1 LPERRCPDSPFWV
14 DPESVAPDHLTLG
27 PEESHH
33 LIHVHR
39 ALAGTPFQAID
50 GEGGF
55 FECVVQSVE
64 PRAVRGRIVERRAEV
79 GELARPIRI
88 LVGMPDWGALEQ
100 VVAHGVPLGVSAFD
114 FALCERSGRGAPG
127 AERAERLTRIARA
140 ALKQSRR
147 SRMPT
152 LGFAGSLREALAAL
166 GEPGGGPGEPG
177 VRFLADPDGGSAA
190 SSLARIPQSAIALAV
205 GPPGGFTLEERH
217 LLLDSQFTRIS
228 LGPSRLTT
236 ETAALALISIA
247 RNRL

>member
-1 LPERRCPDSPFWV
+1 MPEKRLPDSPFWV
-14 DPESVAPDHLTLG
+14 DPESVAPDHLTLS

-33 LIHVHR
+33 LLHVHR

-64 PRAVRGRIVERRAEV
+64 PRAVRGRIVERRADV
-79 GELARPIRI
+79 GELARAIRT
-88 LVGMPDWGALEQ
+88 LVGMPDWGAVEEI
-100 VVAHGVPLGVSAFD
+100 VAHGVPLGVSGFV
-114 FALCERSGRGAPG
+114 FTLCERSGRGTPG
-127 AERAERLTRIARA
+127 AERVERLNRIARA

-152 LGFAGSLREALAAL
+152 LGFTRTLREALAAL
-166 GEPGGGPGEPG
+166 GEPGE
-177 VRFLADPDGGSAA
+177 RFMADPDGSPAA
-190 SSLARIPQSAIALAV
+190 SPLARTPQSAIALAV
-205 GPPGGFTLEERH
+205 GPPGGFTTEERD
-217 LLLDSQFTRIS
+217 LMRAGQFMPIS

-247 RNRL
+247 RNQL